1 MWRRLSIEHNLT
13 HYYVPI
19 IVMYE
24 RRYNVYITHYWAHP
38 THSRTTADTLYTI
51 YHYQLDSLIIADY
64 YYNENEVT
72 NGSHLM
78 NHVSVYP
85 QILIIMFILTCD

>member
-38 THSRTTADTLYTI
+38 THSRTTADTLYII

-64 YYNENEVT
+64 HWFTPDEPCFR
-72 NGSHLM
+72 
-78 NHVSVYP
+78 VSTDFNNNVYFN
-85 QILIIMFILTCD
+85 L